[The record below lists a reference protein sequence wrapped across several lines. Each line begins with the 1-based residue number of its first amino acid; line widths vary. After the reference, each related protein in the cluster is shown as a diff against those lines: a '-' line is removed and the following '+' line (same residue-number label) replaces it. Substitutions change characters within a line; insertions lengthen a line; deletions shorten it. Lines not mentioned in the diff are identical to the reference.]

1 METRA
6 NGGQDKRDNTAPSA
20 RLIIAAGES
29 NPDLYYKT
37 RFLTPDPYIFLEIGS
52 EKIILVNDLEIDR
65 AKKESTADRILPTR
79 DWEKILSASGKP
91 VSSVNIVSAFLEERK
106 IRDILV
112 PFDFPLGYTDAF
124 RKNGFNISA
133 RSGSFYPERA
143 LKTREE
149 AHLIRS
155 VQVGVEESLWQV
167 IRILKDAR
175 VQDGFIHYGGTVLTS
190 EKVKSILKRE
200 MIERNL
206 LGEHTIV
213 AGGEQACDPHMEG
226 EGPLPAHL
234 PIVFDIFPHHES
246 TRYFADMTR
255 TLFKG
260 DVQPVHRELYEAVL
274 EAQVKSIA
282 LARPGEDSRK
292 LHQSVVDTF
301 ETKGYKTGEKN
312 GRMEGF
318 FHGTGHGVGLEIHEA
333 PRVGRTGETL
343 EPGHV
348 ITVEPGLY
356 YPGTGGVRIE
366 DMLYITESGYENLT
380 TFPKD
385 WGTVAIP

>member
-1 METRA
+1 MDEQTVLE
-6 NGGQDKRDNTAPSA
+6 A
-20 RLIIAAGES
+20 RLIIASGEAC
-29 NPDLYYKT
+29 PDLYYRT
-37 RFLTPDPYIFLEIGS
+37 RFLTPDPYIYIEAGS

-65 AKKESTADRILPTR
+65 ARKESTTDRVLPTR
-79 DWEKILSASGKP
+79 DWEKKLSASGKTL
-91 VSSVNIVSAFLEERK
+91 SSVNIVSSFLEEAK
-106 IRDILV
+106 IKNIRV
-112 PFDFPLGYTDAF
+112 PFDFPLGYADGL
-124 RKNGFNISA
+124 RKNGFNVMA
-133 RSGSFYPERA
+133 NMGPFFPERA
-143 LKTREE
+143 FKSPEE
-149 AHLIRS
+149 ARTIRN
-155 VQVGVEESLWQV
+155 VQIGVEESLGEIV
-167 IRILKDAR
+167 RILKESTVR
-175 VQDGFIHYGGTVLTS
+175 EGFIHYGGKVLTS
-190 EKVKSILKRE
+190 ETVKSILKKE
-200 MIERNL
+200 MISKNL

-246 TRYFADMTR
+246 TRYFSDMTR

-260 DVQPVHRELYEAVL
+260 PVKNVHRELYEAVL
-274 EAQVKSIA
+274 EAQIKAIS
-282 LARPGEDSRK
+282 LAKPEEESRK

-301 ETKGYKTGEKN
+301 ESLGYQTGEKN

-333 PRVGRTGETL
+333 PRVGKTGEL
-343 EPGHV
+343 LKPGHV

-356 YPGTGGVRIE
+356 YPGVGGVRIE
-366 DMLYITESGYENLT
+366 DMLYITETGFENLT